1 MIVKVGMDSLAS
13 LDDDR
18 LRQRFQRYMTAEN
31 WSRVRSF
38 PFKEFNCDS
47 YLAWLL
53 DSQARRRD
61 MPAAA
66 ALRVTG
72 VIVVVS
78 ARGVDD

>member
-1 MIVKVGMDSLAS
+1 MIVKAGMDSLAS

-18 LRQRFQRYMTAEN
+18 LRQRFQRYTTAEN

-61 MPAAA
+61 MPAAGA
-66 ALRVTG
+66 
-72 VIVVVS
+72 IVVVS